1 MTACFDLHSH
11 SLASDGA
18 LSPTDLV
25 ARAADYGVTHLA
37 LTDHDTLRG
46 LDEARQA
53 AQARGMTLINGIEL
67 SVRHDNR
74 EFHVLGLWVD
84 VDDPTLQARV
94 SAQNEA
100 RINRAREIGRRLD
113 RAAGLANSYERAC
126 ELANNDAP
134 GRPWFAKLLEQA
146 GRCLLYTSPSP
157 RDRQKSRMPSS
168 A

>member
-53 AQARGMTLINGIEL
+53 AQARGMPLINGIEL
-67 SVRHDNR
+67 SVRHANR

-94 SAQNEA
+94 SAHNEA
-100 RINRAREIGRRLD
+100 RINRAREIGRRLEP
-113 RAAGLANSYERAC
+113 AAGLANRYVRAR
-126 ELANNDAP
+126 ELADNDAP
-134 GRPWFAKLLEQA
+134 GRPWLAKPLEQ
-146 GRCLLYTSPSP
+146 PP
-157 RDRQKSRMPSS
+157 VP
-168 A
+168 

>member
-1 MTACFDLHSH
+1 MTACFDLHCH
-11 SLASDGA
+11 SLASDGT

-46 LDEARQA
+46 LEEAHQA
-53 AQARGMTLINGIEL
+53 AQARGLTLINGIEL

-74 EFHVLGLWVD
+74 EFHILGLWVD
-84 VDDPTLQARV
+84 VASAALQARV

-113 RAAGLANSYERAC
+113 KAAG
-126 ELANNDAP
+126 
-134 GRPWFAKLLEQA
+134 
-146 GRCLLYTSPSP
+146 
-157 RDRQKSRMPSS
+157 
-168 A
+168 